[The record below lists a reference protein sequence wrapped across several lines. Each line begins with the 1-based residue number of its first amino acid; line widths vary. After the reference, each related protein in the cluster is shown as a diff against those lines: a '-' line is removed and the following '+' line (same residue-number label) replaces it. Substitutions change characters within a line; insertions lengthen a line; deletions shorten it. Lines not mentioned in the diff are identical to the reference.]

1 MCKDDLI
8 QDGSLTTDESGFGFG
23 ARLNWYRALPLSSI
37 RLTIEVDGE
46 RVDEVA
52 ITFTLDGETY
62 RHAELPSRDDRMWFV
77 TDAAR
82 VRVDR
87 PGGLAPGPH
96 ELALSI
102 AARIPYLPTRPPDV
116 LVQED
121 TCRKAVSA

>member
-1 MCKDDLI
+1 MFQNDLI
-8 QDGSLTTDESGFGFG
+8 EDGSLSTDASGFSFG

-37 RLTIEVDGE
+37 RLRIEVDGE
-46 RVDEVA
+46 RVDEDA
-52 ITFTLDGETY
+52 ITLSLDGETY

-77 TDAAR
+77 ADAAR

-121 TCRKAVSA
+121 TCRKTVSV